1 MPRAATTRSA
11 NVPNKKQQ
19 PRAPTYI
26 GELDTTPT
34 RHEKNLSSSN
44 ERETSSNQAATQYIG
59 DAIVADDFEDD
70 FEDIDLV
77 QLAETQPLPAISAPR
92 TFSWSEAGSGT
103 RRSSSPS
110 IQSQT
115 KDVFDYIGIESD
127 LSSPTSRDG
136 ALPDTLPL
144 QKELGEQSVPAS
156 QGKPSLQVDFS
167 ETATTVFRSSPSA
180 RSRVSKRS
188 GLLTSGSS
196 DKACADVENTDSRD
210 PASTSANDVAS
221 SKTSGL
227 DASLLCVPI
236 PNKAVD
242 AVRNE
247 AEDVRRSLLTCTN
260 VTHTYNTRS
269 IRKPSPIY
277 VSMDGA
283 ADRAE
288 NSRQPRNELNTL
300 ASNGSKSRRKRKQRP
315 KTPLQFHEETQKVL
329 AAGSNLI
336 RKKQR
341 QEQENQRNLSP
352 SASPHYAETADMPSV
367 LEVPGCI
374 NNSRAKKTS
383 AVQNCDAMREKQIA
397 SIIPPPSRPALEAL
411 ECNGDEQ
418 DSNMEMRDLL
428 GPGLGR
434 PIVAPMLAGLS
445 DQNYRAQSSPQ
456 ELPEQTVSIGSKAA
470 GVAKPVF
477 VEATRAPPK
486 ADEGFRRNSVQETVV
501 LDKTDENG
509 GNSHDEAE
517 MAEDRDLLR
526 ASPIMDSQSDE
537 QGDRPQTSMELS
549 QQYKASGD
557 FLFTPSRSTATP
569 CRGANKKSQSACPMP
584 QHAAVAALKQSC
596 DSSATSS
603 KTAATDSL
611 RFNHS
616 SSQTDVSTHQAA
628 ETSGRQQ
635 DDRPPRGASTLPRD
649 SIVMSKAA
657 QVHDGDRDRS
667 LFTELK
673 REQAQRR
680 AVKRHDKVE
689 ETNPS
694 DVVKHQVHEILN
706 AAMKHLD
713 SKTACVA
720 NITQNYMKTGNYC
733 VEKIQRRFVKERR
746 AVVETAKSHAREF
759 QSHVSES
766 TRFVH
771 VNGQKRRQ
779 SVKQLTEAVMRRDD
793 LYLEALA
800 CIKSTKAGLLPSFPP
815 HESAN
820 KASGN

>member
-1 MPRAATTRSA
+1 MA
-11 NVPNKKQQ
+11 
-19 PRAPTYI
+19 
-26 GELDTTPT
+26 
-34 RHEKNLSSSN
+34 
-44 ERETSSNQAATQYIG
+44 
-59 DAIVADDFEDD
+59 DAFEDD

-92 TFSWSEAGSGT
+92 IFSWSEAGSGT

-196 DKACADVENTDSRD
+196 DKACVDVENTNSRD

-221 SKTSGL
+221 SRTSGL
-227 DASLLCVPI
+227 DASLPLVPI
-236 PNKAVD
+236 PNKAAD

-269 IRKPSPIY
+269 LRKPSPIY

-288 NSRQPRNELNTL
+288 NSRQPRNELNTI

-315 KTPLQFHEETQKVL
+315 KTPLQFHEETQEVL

-341 QEQENQRNLSP
+341 QEQGNQRNLSP
-352 SASPHYAETADMPSV
+352 SASPQCAETADMPSV
-367 LEVPGCI
+367 LKVPGCI

-383 AVQNCDAMREKQIA
+383 AVQTCDAMHEKQIA
-397 SIIPPPSRPALEAL
+397 SIILPPSRPAL

-418 DSNMEMRDLL
+418 DSNIEMSDLL
-428 GPGLGR
+428 GPGPGR
-434 PIVAPMLAGLS
+434 PIVAPMLAELS

-456 ELPEQTVSIGSKAA
+456 ELPEQTVSIGSEAA
-470 GVAKPVF
+470 GIAKPVF

-486 ADEGFRRNSVQETVV
+486 ADEGSRRSSIQETVV
-501 LDKTDENG
+501 LDNTDEKG
-509 GNSHDEAE
+509 GSSHDEAE
-517 MAEDRDLLR
+517 MAEERDLLR
-526 ASPIMDSQSDE
+526 ASPSMDSQSDE

-557 FLFTPSRSTATP
+557 FLFTPPRSTATP
-569 CRGANKKSQSACPMP
+569 CSGANKKSQSARPMP

-596 DSSATSS
+596 DSSAAYS
-603 KTAATDSL
+603 KTAAKDRL
-611 RFNHS
+611 PFNHS

-628 ETSGRQQ
+628 ETSGRRQ
-635 DDRPPRGASTLPRD
+635 DGRPPRDASTLPRD
-649 SIVMSKAA
+649 SIVMSKAT

-680 AVKRHDKVE
+680 AAKRHDKME

-694 DVVKHQVHEILN
+694 DVVKHQIHEILN
-706 AAMKHLD
+706 
-713 SKTACVA
+713 
-720 NITQNYMKTGNYC
+720 
-733 VEKIQRRFVKERR
+733 
-746 AVVETAKSHAREF
+746 
-759 QSHVSES
+759 VSELQTPATVDRS
-766 TRFVH
+766 EVLMNPRP
-771 VNGQKRRQ
+771 
-779 SVKQLTEAVMRRDD
+779 L
-793 LYLEALA
+793 
-800 CIKSTKAGLLPSFPP
+800 
-815 HESAN
+815 
-820 KASGN
+820 